1 MDTEVIDHLQ
11 QINLTSE
18 EGEIITVRPG
28 QRVQTLEEFS
38 LSLLGKFLAPRL
50 LNLRA
55 AKNLL
60 RSVWKMGLDLKII
73 EVGDGLL
80 QFKFALESQVSWVM
94 NNGPWSFDNQIL
106 VLRHQE
112 RGMTVRSVTFT
123 GLPIWV
129 QIQSLPFD
137 LINAE
142 ASLVLFIN
150 ILFKNL
156 ASNCYIFIT

>member
-1 MDTEVIDHLQ
+1 MDTEVIDRLQ

-18 EGEIITVRPG
+18 EDEVITVRPDR
-28 QRVQTLEEFS
+28 RVQTLEECS
-38 LSLLGKFLAPRL
+38 LSLLGKFLAPRP

-73 EVGDGLL
+73 EVRNGLL
-80 QFKFALESQVSWVM
+80 QFKFSLESQVSWVM

-106 VLRHQE
+106 VLRNWE
-112 RGMTVRSVTFT
+112 RGMTARTVTFT

-129 QIQSLPFD
+129 QIWGLPFD

-142 ASLVLFIN
+142 AGLCF
-150 ILFKNL
+150 
-156 ASNCYIFIT
+156 